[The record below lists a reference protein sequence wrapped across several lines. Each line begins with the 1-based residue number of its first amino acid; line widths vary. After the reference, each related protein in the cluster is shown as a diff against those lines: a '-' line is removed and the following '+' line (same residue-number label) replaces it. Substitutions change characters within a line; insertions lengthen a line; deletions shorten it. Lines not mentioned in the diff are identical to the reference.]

1 MTRIE
6 DSFTPEER
14 QWVEQIGGYDER
26 HGESAQT
33 MDIYFD
39 EDWSYYVN
47 VYKITP
53 GLFECCV
60 YGDRECDD
68 YESVY
73 GYSLQEAI
81 VKALLVCRKTLVER
95 IEKMDGKEEGK

>member
-1 MTRIE
+1 MTGID

-14 QWVEQIGGYDER
+14 QWVESIGGYNER
-26 HGESAQT
+26 PDFSST
-33 MDIYFD
+33 MDVYFD
-39 EDWSYYVN
+39 EDWSYYVS
-47 VYKITP
+47 VRKITP

-68 YESVY
+68 YDSVF
-73 GYSLQEAI
+73 GNSIQEAI

-95 IEKMDGKEEGK
+95 IEKMNGKEDEK